1 MLVTEFLEPNK
12 SKHWTRMRSSSTYR
26 ISFLMVVYWVVINVV
41 LFSLLPVVSI
51 AWQLIN
57 GFNLGFIGG
66 LCGFLILAT
75 TSKWFFSKVPLKQV
89 FAYLTFFLRLAV
101 YGLIVG
107 LAIAFNFF
115 NLFSMLGGFSLIM
128 IGTLTSELLFFR
140 KGKKAKIEC

>member
-12 SKHWTRMRSSSTYR
+12 SKHWTRIKNSPTYR
-26 ISFLMVVYWVVINVV
+26 ISLLMVIYWLLINVV

-57 GFNLGFIGG
+57 GFNLGFVGG
-66 LCGFLILAT
+66 LVGFLILAA
-75 TSKWFFSKVPLKQV
+75 TSKWLFSKVPLKQV
-89 FAYLTFFLRLAV
+89 LAYVTFFLRLAV

-115 NLFSMLGGFSLIM
+115 NLFSMLGGFSLII

>member
-12 SKHWTRMRSSSTYR
+12 AKHGPRIKNSPTYR
-26 ISFLMVVYWVVINVV
+26 ISLLMIIYWLLINVV
-41 LFSLLPVVSI
+41 LFSLLPVVSS

-66 LCGFLILAT
+66 LFGFLILAA
-75 TSKWFFSKVPLKQV
+75 TSKWLFSKVPLKQV
-89 FAYLTFFLRLAV
+89 LAYVTFFLRLAV

-115 NLFSMLGGFSLIM
+115 NLFSMVGGFSLII

-140 KGKKAKIEC
+140 KGKKAKIKC